1 MKQGEVAQPAPEWI
15 YRVGLGR
22 VVDAGMWGLGEK
34 QSVPSLPWGG
44 NSVPVYFRMAADGCL
59 AECEKMGSSAPPE

>member
-1 MKQGEVAQPAPEWI
+1 M
-15 YRVGLGR
+15 GLGR